1 MEQQA
6 KKYHAR
12 DLSQFASTILQHKGM
27 EAEKAAVVAQT
38 LLESDLMGH
47 PTHGLALLHP
57 YYHAIDRGDIN
68 LKGHYEVL
76 QDSGTSALWDGKH
89 LPGAWLVHQ
98 AIDTALERIKTHPI
112 VTLVIKESHHIGCL
126 AAYPERA
133 TEKGLV
139 MLLACSD
146 PAYNRVAPFGGV
158 TGAYSPN
165 PIAGGFPTEGDPV
178 IFDISTSATA
188 GGVIGKALR
197 EDKKLSHP
205 WLITQEGKISNDPET
220 FSGDTPSNI
229 LPLGGMDTGYKG
241 FALGIMV
248 DALTLALG
256 GHGRADQPKGWE
268 TSVFL
273 QIIDPAFFGGK
284 EGFTRE
290 MQYLKN
296 QCLAATPIDEQNPV
310 RMPGER
316 ALKMRAEQQK
326 NGLILAHSICVE
338 LEKLSKKTG
347 IPLPNVL

>member
-1 MEQQA
+1 MEHLP
-6 KKYHAR
+6 KKYHAPT
-12 DLSQFASTILQHKGM
+12 LSQFASAILQHKGM
-27 EAEKAAVVAQT
+27 EIEKAEVVAQT

-57 YYHAIDRGDIN
+57 YYNAIDRGDIN
-68 LKGHYEVL
+68 LDGHFEIL
-76 QDSGTSALWDGKH
+76 RDSGTSQLWDGKH

-98 AIDTALERIKTHPI
+98 AIDEALERVKSHPVI
-112 VTLVIKESHHIGCL
+112 TIVIKESHHIGCL

-146 PAYNRVAPFGGV
+146 PAYNRVAPFGGL

-188 GGVIGKALR
+188 GGVIGKATR
-197 EDKKLSHP
+197 EDKNLPHP
-205 WLITQEGKISNDPET
+205 WLITQKGEASNDPQT
-220 FSGDTPSNI
+220 FFGDTPSNI
-229 LPLGGMDTGYKG
+229 LPLGGLDTGYKG

-273 QIIDPAFFGGK
+273 QIIDPDFFGGK
-284 EGFTRE
+284 KSFIRE
-290 MQYLKN
+290 MQYLKE
-296 QCLAATPIDEQNPV
+296 QCLSAIPIDEENPV
-310 RMPGER
+310 RMPGDR
-316 ALKMRAEQQK
+316 ALRMKKAQQK
-326 NGLILAHSICVE
+326 NGLSLAHSIVVE

-347 IPLPNVL
+347 ISLPDTL